1 MVAVVDRD
9 GAPPH
14 SLPLVAVACM
24 NAVGGAQRP
33 LGTTVVGAVAPARIK
48 NAPALFYGYK
58 ELLAAASD
66 PAKALEIIVAKE
78 QSNNRKIGRAN
89 RKHALPLLQVAVAG
103 MTYEVG
109 TTKRR
114 DGLVAQL
121 GASVC
126 DAFGVPPTLRNGG
139 NAVRRAVERVSGAPS
154 VWDVGAEACMPG
166 TAWQFADALTRKE
179 FAPYG
184 IAFVEL
190 KW

>member
-1 MVAVVDRD
+1 MDRD

-33 LGTTVVGAVAPARIK
+33 LGTTVVGAVAPARIQ
-48 NAPALFYGYK
+48 NVAALFYGYK

-66 PAKALEIIVAKE
+66 PAKAREIIVAKE

-126 DAFGVPPTLRNGG
+126 DAFGVPRTLRNGG

-154 VWDVGAEACMPG
+154 VWDVDCVAVCRSPDAKRVCTVRHRLREAQVVNHHPATGC
-166 TAWQFADALTRKE
+166 
-179 FAPYG
+179 
-184 IAFVEL
+184 
-190 KW
+190 